1 MWLRLRNIE
10 EKKKFVLSFSLRNNP
25 RPLCPQGPLDFLSTC
40 LCLIN
45 PQWLSHCEAYKPCIW
60 MIYINCAKSGTLYLK
75 REERNLRY
83 KSHSPGS
90 RGAGEIRWH
99 QGSEGRK
106 YFRIEECWAFAEM
119 TKVSIRWDRG
129 FCHVGE
135 DSLTVQLVLKMHM
148 NGYGTRR
155 GEGVQTVGSQRNVAV
170 GLSWWSGG

>member
-1 MWLRLRNIE
+1 MTKTKEYRG
-10 EKKKFVLSFSLRNNP
+10 KKKVCPFLLLEKQPQTPLSSGTPGL
-25 RPLCPQGPLDFLSTC
+25 
-40 LCLIN
+40 LIN
-45 PQWLSHCEAYKPCIW
+45 LPRNWLSHCEAYKLCIW
-60 MIYINCAKSGTLYLK
+60 MIHINCAKSGTLYLK